1 MECAVGH
8 GWPPCRRPR
17 LTGNHHRLEN
27 VLRKLPISAPA
38 SGGRVTRGAVRIVGL
53 LAFFAASISHGSE
66 VEVFVAD
73 RDGNPVADVA
83 VYAIKPGAG
92 NTLATPSAHAVMD
105 QKDKQF
111 VPHLLVVQTGTP
123 VDFPNSDTVTH
134 HVYSFSHPNKFML
147 PMYKGEQPPPVTFE
161 YSGVVSLGC
170 NIHDHMLGYILVV
183 DTDVFT
189 KTDALGRASLSLDDP
204 GDYEIRIWSP
214 RIRDGE
220 ELLSRWV
227 PISGASNPQVSFQ
240 LGSKLNPPF
249 GGQTGSELWA
259 GY

>member
-1 MECAVGH
+1 MS
-8 GWPPCRRPR
+8 
-17 LTGNHHRLEN
+17 LL
-27 VLRKLPISAPA
+27 PA
-38 SGGRVTRGAVRIVGL
+38 SAGDGNVTRITARTVGL
-53 LAFFAASISHGSE
+53 LVLFAAASNSHAGE

-73 RDGNPVADVA
+73 RDGNPVGDVA

-92 NTLATPSAHAVMD
+92 NALPAPSAHAVMD

-123 VDFPNSDTVTH
+123 VDFPNSDTVAH

-147 PMYKGEQPPPVTFE
+147 PMYKGDPPPPVTFE

-170 NIHDHMLGYILVV
+170 NIHDHMLGFILVV
-183 DTDVFT
+183 DSNIFT
-189 KTDALGRASLSLDDP
+189 KTDENGRASLSLDDP
-204 GDYEIRIWSP
+204 EDYQIRIWSP

-220 ELLSRWV
+220 ELLSKTV
-227 PISGASNPQVSFQ
+227 PIPGASKPQVSFQ
-240 LGSKLNPPF
+240 LASKLNPPF
-249 GGQTGSELWA
+249 GGPTGSELWT